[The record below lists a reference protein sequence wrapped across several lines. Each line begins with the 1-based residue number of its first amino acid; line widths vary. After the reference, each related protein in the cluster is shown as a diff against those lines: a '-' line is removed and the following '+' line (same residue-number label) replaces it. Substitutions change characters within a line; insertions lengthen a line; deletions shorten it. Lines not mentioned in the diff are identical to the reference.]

1 MRGKKGDERV
11 LSIYL
16 FIIYIIVAIALVS
29 GVIIFYGTPLD
40 IRELEARALTDR
52 VIYRLV
58 DKGELTGEVFKTDFD
73 LKAYC
78 GLDFKDNTKK
88 YAGEEQYGLKVIIS
102 KFDSCSKNKD
112 GYLSCAFNENSF
124 EYGRTDFF
132 SYCGANGNKIPKC
145 YHQQIYVLNSG
156 KQYLL
161 DVSSTVGKVEAN
173 VRN

>member
-1 MRGKKGDERV
+1 MWDKKGDERV

-40 IRELEARALTDR
+40 IRELEARVLTDR
-52 VIYRLV
+52 IIYCLV
-58 DKGELTGEVFKTDFD
+58 DKGELTGEVLNKD
-73 LKAYC
+73 LDIKVLC

-88 YAGEEQYGLKVIIS
+88 YAGEEQYGLKVTIS
-102 KFDSCSKNKD
+102 KFESCSKNED
-112 GYLSCAFNENSF
+112 RYLSCASNENSF
-124 EYGRTDFF
+124 EYGRMDFF

-145 YHQQIYVLNSG
+145 YNQQIYVLNNG
-156 KQYLL
+156 IPYLL
-161 DVSSTVGKVEAN
+161 DISSTVGKVEAN